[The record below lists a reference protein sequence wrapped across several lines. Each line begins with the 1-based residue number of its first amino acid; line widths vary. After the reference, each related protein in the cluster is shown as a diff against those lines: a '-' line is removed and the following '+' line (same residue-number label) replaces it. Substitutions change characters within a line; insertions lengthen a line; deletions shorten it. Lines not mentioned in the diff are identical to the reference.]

1 MIVRSWVAAALLILI
16 CPSGQAGSDLE
27 TLLARMD
34 GAAAEFRGM
43 RAKLRWVKYTAIVE
57 DESVEEGV
65 IKVLRGKEGEFRLLV
80 EFHTPYSYFF
90 AVRGEKAEI
99 YRPRI
104 ATVEEYDLSNSKAA
118 LEQALLL
125 GFGTGGRFLSE
136 HYDVTWGGREAA
148 AGEATVKLELVPKDE
163 KMAQRI
169 PRLEMW
175 VATASRQPVQQKLYL
190 PTPGDYRLYTYTEIA
205 RNPRLRG
212 ADLRLK
218 IPRGVKR
225 VYPQR

>member
-1 MIVRSWVAAALLILI
+1 MIVRTWVAAVLLI
-16 CPSGQAGSDLE
+16 CPSMQGASDLE

-34 GAAAEFRGM
+34 QAAAEFRGM
-43 RAKLRWVKYTAIVE
+43 QAKLRWVKYTAIVE
-57 DESVEEGV
+57 DESVEEGM
-65 IKVLRGKEGEFRLLV
+65 IKVLRGKDGEFRLLV
-80 EFHTPYSYFF
+80 EFQTPYSYFF

-125 GFGTGGRFLSE
+125 GFGTEGRFLSE
-136 HYDVTWGGREAA
+136 NYNVTWQGREAA
-148 AGEATVKLELVPKDE
+148 AGEATAKLELVPKTE

-175 VATASRQPVQQKLYL
+175 VSTASWQAVQQKLYL
-190 PTPGDYRLYTYTEIA
+190 PAAGDYRLYTYSEIA
-205 RNPRLRG
+205 LNPSLRG
-212 ADLRLK
+212 SDLRLK

>member
-1 MIVRSWVAAALLILI
+1 MRTWVAAALLI
-16 CPSGQAGSDLE
+16 CPSVQAASELE
-27 TLLARMD
+27 TLLAHMD
-34 GAAAEFRGM
+34 RAAAEFRGM
-43 RAKLRWVKYTAIVE
+43 QADLRWLKYTAIVE

-65 IKVLRGKEGEFRLLV
+65 IKVLRGKDGEFRLLV
-80 EFHTPYSYFF
+80 EFQVPYSYFF
-90 AVRGEKAEI
+90 AVRGTKAEI

-104 ATVEEYDLSNSKAA
+104 ATVEEYDLSSSKAA
-118 LEQALLL
+118 IEQALLL

-136 HYDVTWGGREAA
+136 HYNVTWQGRETA
-148 AGEATVKLELVPKDE
+148 AGEATVKLELVPKAE

-175 VATASRQPVQQKLYL
+175 ISTTSWQSVQQKLYL
-190 PTPGDYRLYTYTEIA
+190 STAGDYRLNTYTEIA
-205 RNPRLRG
+205 LNPRLRG
-212 ADLRLK
+212 SDLRLK

>member
-1 MIVRSWVAAALLILI
+1 MIVRTWVAAALLI
-16 CPSGQAGSDLE
+16 CSSAQAGSDLE
-27 TLLARMD
+27 TLLAQMD
-34 GAAAEFRGM
+34 RAAAEFRGM
-43 RAKLRWVKYTAIVE
+43 QAKLRWVKYTAIVE

-65 IKVLRGKEGEFRLLV
+65 IKILRGKDGEFRLLV
-80 EFHTPYSYFF
+80 EFQAPYSYFF

-136 HYDVTWGGREAA
+136 HYNLTWQGRETA
-148 AGEATVKLELVPKDE
+148 AGEATVKLELIPKAE

-175 VATASRQPVQQKLYL
+175 VSKASWQPVQQKLYL
-190 PTPGDYRLYTYTEIA
+190 PTTGDYRLYTYTEIA
-205 RNPRLRG
+205 LNPRLRG
-212 ADLRLK
+212 SDLRLK

>member
-1 MIVRSWVAAALLILI
+1 MIVRTWVAAALLI
-16 CPSGQAGSDLE
+16 CPSVQAASDLE
-27 TLLARMD
+27 MLLASMD
-34 GAAAEFRGM
+34 RAAAEFRGM

-65 IKVLRGKEGEFRLLV
+65 IKVLRGKAGEFRLLV
-80 EFHTPYSYFF
+80 EFQAPYSYFF
-90 AVRGEKAEI
+90 AVRGVKFEI

-136 HYDVTWGGREAA
+136 HYDVTWQGHETA
-148 AGEATVKLELVPKDE
+148 AGEATVKLDLVPKAE

-175 VATASRQPVQQKLYL
+175 VSTTSWQSVQQKFYF
-190 PTPGDYRLYTYTEIA
+190 PTPGDYRLSTYTEIDL
-205 RNPRLRG
+205 NPRLRG
-212 ADLRLK
+212 SDLRLK

-225 VYPQR
+225 IFPQR